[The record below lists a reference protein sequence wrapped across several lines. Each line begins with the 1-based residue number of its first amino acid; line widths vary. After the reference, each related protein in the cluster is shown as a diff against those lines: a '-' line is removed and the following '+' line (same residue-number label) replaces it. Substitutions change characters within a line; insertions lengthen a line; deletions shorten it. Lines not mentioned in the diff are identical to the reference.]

1 MREITNPHSGDSEWI
16 INKEEKD
23 IIDIALHNLAVST
36 GNASLTSVRGGEH
49 D

>member
-1 MREITNPHSGDSEWI
+1 MRRITSPEGFVEYI
-16 INKEEKD
+16 ITSQEKE